1 MVDSKISK
9 LPNFVYAGFPKTGSA
24 TITEIFKRHPEIFT
38 TRQKEINF
46 FNSESKFQNG
56 EKWFIDTYYATVNEQ
71 PIVADNSIGYG
82 TGLSNLTAERI
93 YSSLG
98 KGTKFL
104 FTLRDPV
111 ERAFSQYLMAKNKGQ
126 FETLSFKEAIVSAI
140 AAAGEVDEAVLDEI
154 TRGSYHSNSEHL
166 AIYRNRM
173 YLWPSMYFR
182 TISEYISKFGHD
194 NVLVLFTHDLEHDL
208 TGQMKRIFDFLGVNE
223 IEVDNSE
230 RHNEATTLKYPW
242 LRKMLNTVYR
252 NKVIRE
258 GVVHRLS
265 LTSRKRLRRWL
276 LSWNYKKNERKER
289 VSKEDREQL
298 ISFLR
303 SDIEQLEQLLNAD
316 LSAWKS

>member
-1 MVDSKISK
+1 MVDSKGSK

-56 EKWFIDTYYATVNEQ
+56 EKWFIDTYYATADEQ

-82 TGLSNLTAERI
+82 AGLSNLTVERI
-93 YSSLG
+93 HSTLG
-98 KGTKFL
+98 KETKVL
-104 FTLRDPV
+104 FTLRDPA

-126 FETLSFKEAIVSAI
+126 FETLSFKEAIESAI
-140 AAAGEVDEAVLDEI
+140 AAAGKVDEAVLDEI
-154 TRGSYHSNSEHL
+154 SRGSYHSNSEHL

-173 YLWPSMYFR
+173 YLRPSMYFR
-182 TISEYISKFGHD
+182 TISEYVSKFGQE
-194 NVLVLFTHDLEHDL
+194 NVLIVFTHDLEHDL
-208 TGQMKRIFDFLGVNE
+208 NGQMKRIFGFLGINE
-223 IEVDNSE
+223 IEVDNNE

-242 LRKMLNTVYR
+242 LRKMLNAVYR

-258 GVVHRLS
+258 GIVHRLS
-265 LTSRKRLRRWL
+265 LASRKRLRRWL

-289 VSKEDREQL
+289 LSKADREQL
-298 ISFLR
+298 ISFLK
-303 SDIEQLEQLLNAD
+303 SDIDQLEQLLNVD
-316 LSAWKS
+316 LSTWKS